1 MGLDTL
7 AADRGVAVSFSGP
20 RQSKNSAKI
29 SPASVRT
36 RVDIDAS
43 PGSLVGV
50 YPHRAQVRSAP
61 SEFVVLILTHSKQLT
76 GPWPYFWFK
85 NNLRLLFG
93 AIVLKYSV
101 ENIDPAKRVHF
112 E

>member
-36 RVDIDAS
+36 PVDIDAS

-50 YPHRAQVRSAP
+50 YPHRAQVRSAAIRIRGAHLDP
-61 SEFVVLILTHSKQLT
+61 KQAADRTVILFLIQKQSPPVIRRY
-76 GPWPYFWFK
+76 GFEIF
-85 NNLRLLFG
+85 RG
-93 AIVLKYSV
+93 KY
-101 ENIDPAKRVHF
+101 
-112 E
+112 